1 MKQQAFYKKLSG
13 LLKGLIALL
22 VSHILFSCGEVH
34 MVRETFMG
42 ITSEAPHY
50 SWHYFVAYPLI
61 TLTIPYL
68 FGKVMGLWFILTH
81 QNQ

>member
-13 LLKGLIALL
+13 LLKGLIALIVTL
-22 VSHILFSCGEVH
+22 ILFSIGEVH

>member
-13 LLKGLIALL
+13 LLKGVIALL
-22 VSHILFSCGEVH
+22 VSLILFSGGEVH

-50 SWHYFVAYPLI
+50 SWHYFIAYPLI
-61 TLTIPYL
+61 CLTFPYL
-68 FGKVMGLWFILTH
+68 VGKMLGIYILLLTH
-81 QNQ
+81 N

>member
-22 VSHILFSCGEVH
+22 VSLILFSSGEVY

-42 ITSEAPHY
+42 ITSEAPHC